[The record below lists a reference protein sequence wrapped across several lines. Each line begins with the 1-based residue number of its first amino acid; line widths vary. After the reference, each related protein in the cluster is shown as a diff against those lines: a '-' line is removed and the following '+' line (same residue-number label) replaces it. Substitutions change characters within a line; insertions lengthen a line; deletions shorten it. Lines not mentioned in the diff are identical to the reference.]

1 MCRCS
6 TFIILHEYRRLLV
19 VLAGGMAGTAMFV
32 LNGVDMS
39 LNPST
44 RLSYDDWVALIDPL
58 LAELSFVAN

>member
-1 MCRCS
+1 
-6 TFIILHEYRRLLV
+6 
-19 VLAGGMAGTAMFV
+19 MAGTAMFV